1 MNASSCV
8 VANVRG
14 LPQKGKTMTKTHA
27 QWWLEQF
34 GNGITGTQGL
44 YAGAAIVQYGT
55 NGSTTDVLLYVDGSK
70 LTIPEDGEAVA
81 S

>member
-14 LPQKGKTMTKTHA
+14 LMGETMNKTHA

-44 YAGAAIVQYGT
+44 YAGADIVQYGT